1 MNYKIGDKVNISL
14 TAPLIVTDIDKH
26 LDRIKVSSENGDIY
40 FWASPK
46 FFTPH
51 TTDLT
56 IDLIAPQLCNR
67 PLVELH
73 TQKLLINGQPAR
85 KILDIK
91 NALPLDQLPPDYT
104 DHANSSNYYYQY
116 ESTNGGH
123 FEFNGIET
131 GWVIAHNSI
140 PTKNLHI
147 IPTPTINISYYHF
160 TFNQNSIWSEPD
172 YQTILASLRACSP
185 HTPPPT
191 SPHKSLNIGDLIITK
206 PTATPYHYEAAIGNH
221 IGVIKNN
228 AVNEDCYLVQWIYNI
243 STHQKLE
250 PSINAV
256 HIDQFAHIY
265 TPPPRPTTSKKCIPQ
280 LGDIVVAASGTCS
293 KGYVNISNLVGC
305 IIKEDRHGT
314 TVEWIEP
321 LYEEWPSNI
330 VNPDDLTIIYRPP

>member
-46 FFTPH
+46 FFT
-51 TTDLT
+51 
-56 IDLIAPQLCNR
+56 
-67 PLVELH
+67 
-73 TQKLLINGQPAR
+73 
-85 KILDIK
+85 
-91 NALPLDQLPPDYT
+91 
-104 DHANSSNYYYQY
+104 
-116 ESTNGGH
+116 
-123 FEFNGIET
+123 
-131 GWVIAHNSI
+131 
-140 PTKNLHI
+140 
-147 IPTPTINISYYHF
+147 
-160 TFNQNSIWSEPD
+160 
-172 YQTILASLRACSP
+172 P